1 MCFNGAKTWQLG
13 WFSNYHV
20 DLDPTFSIDWTGD
33 LIGFAEK
40 SSASPTDVMIVRIRS
55 SISQDTYIHFN
66 RQIGFNAEARLSNGG
81 DKVLIATRASYPD
94 FSTSNL
100 TAILGNSD
108 VHMIPNFHGSS
119 NALFISISSILTN
132 PIPARA
138 RVNIRFDAVSHAPL
152 ATPEST
158 SFSSLPTTTLTEYPQ
173 LFPSETPTIM
183 LTLSPSHGASTNP
196 TQLPSDIPT
205 ANPTP
210 LPSVAPTPHPSPLP
224 TNAPTPNPSPFP
236 SNPPTKIPTSN
247 PTKFPSPNSSANATK
262 LPFAKTTLAP
272 TRKMAST
279 RAPTKK
285 KVPTRKPTKNPPTT
299 KNI

>member
-119 NALFISISSILTN
+119 NALIISISSIVTN
-132 PIPARA
+132 TIPARA
-138 RVNIRFDAVSHAPL
+138 RVNIRFDSVLSDPL
-152 ATPEST
+152 ALTTQKPIASP
-158 SFSSLPTTTLTEYPQ
+158 SSSNPFPTKYPT
-173 LFPSETPTIM
+173 LFPFDGLANPR
-183 LTLSPSHGASTNP
+183 TL
-196 TQLPSDIPT
+196 LPSE
-205 ANPTP
+205 
-210 LPSVAPTPHPSPLP
+210 
-224 TNAPTPNPSPFP
+224 
-236 SNPPTKIPTSN
+236 PPTHKP
-247 PTKFPSPNSSANATK
+247 
-262 LPFAKTTLAP
+262 
-272 TRKMAST
+272 ASI
-279 RAPTKK
+279 
-285 KVPTRKPTKNPPTT
+285 PTRKPSLFPSPLLSNLSSLLPFVQGTISPTRKKAST
-299 KNI
+299 HSPTRKKAFTHSPTRKKASTHSPTRKKASTTSPTRKRGNTQKPSKTNLPTLVL